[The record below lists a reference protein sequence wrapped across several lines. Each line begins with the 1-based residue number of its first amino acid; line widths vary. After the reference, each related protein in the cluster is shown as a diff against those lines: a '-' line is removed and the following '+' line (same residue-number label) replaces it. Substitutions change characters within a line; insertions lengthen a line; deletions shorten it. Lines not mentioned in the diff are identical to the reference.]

1 MSSLV
6 SLVMPCRN
14 EAGHVEHAV
23 LDALA
28 QERRG
33 FDLEVIVA
41 VGTSEDG
48 THAIVERLALA
59 HPEVRVVENPA
70 GVVPHGLNAAIRAS
84 RGKFIVRMDAHSR
97 YPPDYAATLVEAL
110 DRLQAE
116 NVGGVWETLPANGS
130 NEAWAIAQVL
140 SSGLGVGNALFRVGT
155 EHEREVDTV
164 PYGCF
169 RRALFDRIGWFDEE
183 LVRNQDDEFNGRII
197 RAGGKIVLL
206 PQVRIRYFAR
216 DRIAKLWRMYREYG
230 LFKPLVN
237 IKLGTPATL
246 RQFVPPLFVAAL
258 AGLPLLAL
266 RHAFFL
272 LVWLALAGV
281 YLALVMLV
289 SQYIAMRGRRMAAW
303 GWMVMAFCSV
313 HLAYGIGYL
322 QGLVRFV
329 ILRRRIRPEQIRTNR

>member
-1 MSSLV
+1 MSGMV
-6 SLVMPCRN
+6 SMVMPCRN
-14 EAGHVEHAV
+14 EADHVEHAV

-41 VGTSEDG
+41 VGPSDDD
-48 THAIVERLALA
+48 THAIVQRLAMA
-59 HPEVRVVENPA
+59 HPEVQVVGNPA
-70 GVVPHGLNAAIRAS
+70 GVVPHGLNAAIRS
-84 RGKFIVRMDAHSR
+84 SHGKFIVRMDAHSR
-97 YPPDYAATLVEAL
+97 YPTNYVATLVEAM
-110 DRLQAE
+110 DRLQAD
-116 NVGGVWETLPANGS
+116 NVGGVWETLPANDTD
-130 NEAWAIAQVL
+130 EAWAIAQVL
-140 SSGLGVGNALFRVGT
+140 SSSLGVGNALFRVGT
-155 EHEREVDTV
+155 GQEREVDTV

-169 RRALFDRIGWFDEE
+169 RRELFDRIGWFDEE

-237 IKLGTPATL
+237 IKLGAPATL

-258 AGLPLLAL
+258 VGLPLLTL
-266 RHAFFL
+266 WHAFFL
-272 LVWLALAGV
+272 PVWLALVGL
-281 YLALVMLV
+281 YLVVAMLA
-289 SQYIAMRGRRMAAW
+289 SLRIAMRGHRLPAW
-303 GWMVMAFCSV
+303 GWLVMAFCSV

-322 QGLVRFV
+322 QGLVRFA
-329 ILRRRIRPEQIRTNR
+329 ILRRRIRPEQVRTNR